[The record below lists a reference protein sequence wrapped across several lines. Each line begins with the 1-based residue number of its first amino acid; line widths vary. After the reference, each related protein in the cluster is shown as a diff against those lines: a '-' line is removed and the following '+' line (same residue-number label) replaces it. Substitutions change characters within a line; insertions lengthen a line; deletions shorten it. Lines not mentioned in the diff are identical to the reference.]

1 MGLYDY
7 VSKHRVPSNVK
18 IIFRHQIQPWHPS
31 STLVHEAALQ
41 SAGLHSEAVGGHAY
55 RWFWCYSYLLFEH
68 QTDFFD
74 VNVVNETRNQ
84 TYERLIALYQTI
96 FDSHDGRTPEDP
108 VREMRGALLIS
119 DKPGTDGALNVGNQV
134 TEGLKWAIKLGR
146 QNGIHVSPTVLWD
159 GVVEN
164 SISSSF
170 GEREWVEFFEKNI

>member
-7 VSKHRVPSNVK
+7 VSKHRVPSNVT
-18 IIFRHQIQPWHPS
+18 IIFRHQVQPWHPS

-41 SAGLHSEAVGGHAY
+41 SAGLHREKVGGYPYA
-55 RWFWCYSYLLFEH
+55 WFWCYSYILFKH
-68 QTDFFD
+68 QTEFFD

-96 FDSHDGRTPEDP
+96 FDSQDGRPSEDP
-108 VREMRGALLIS
+108 VREMREALLVS
-119 DKPGTDGALNVGNQV
+119 DKPSKDGALNVGNQV

-164 SISSSF
+164 GISSSF
-170 GEREWVEFFEKNI
+170 GEKEWVSFFEKNI